1 MFDSE
6 ELKYLAEMEERILQQ
21 SAQNMRVILE
31 SSVDK
36 KLNLILEALQ
46 SQREQSKDFA
56 TSERVEELEEDVV
69 MLQSVVKKHSKEIK
83 ELKHA

>member
-46 SQREQSKDFA
+46 SQQEQSTDFA
-56 TSERVEELEEDVV
+56 TSERVDELEEDVV

>member
-6 ELKYLAEMEERILQQ
+6 DLKYLAEMEERILQQ

-36 KLNLILEALQ
+36 KLNLILEALR
-46 SQREQSKDFA
+46 SQQEQSKDFA
-56 TSERVEELEEDVV
+56 TSERVEDLEEDVV

>member
-6 ELKYLAEMEERILQQ
+6 DLKYLAEMEERILQQ

-46 SQREQSKDFA
+46 SQQEQSTDFA
-56 TSERVEELEEDVV
+56 TSERVDELEEDVV

>member
-6 ELKYLAEMEERILQQ
+6 ELKYLTEMEERILQQ

-46 SQREQSKDFA
+46 SQQEQSKDFA
-56 TSERVEELEEDVV
+56 TSERVDGLEEDVV

>member
-21 SAQNMRVILE
+21 SAQNMRVIPE

-56 TSERVEELEEDVV
+56 AKERVDELEEDVV

>member
-46 SQREQSKDFA
+46 SQQEQLKGFA
-56 TSERVEELEEDVV
+56 TSERVEDLEEDVV

>member
-56 TSERVEELEEDVV
+56 PSERVDELEEDVV
-69 MLQSVVKKHSKEIK
+69 MLQSVVKKHSKAIK

>member
-1 MFDSE
+1 MFDRE

>member
-6 ELKYLAEMEERILQQ
+6 ELKYLTEMEERILQQ

-46 SQREQSKDFA
+46 SQREQSAGFA
-56 TSERVEELEEDVV
+56 TDERVDALAEEVV
-69 MLQSVVKKHSKEIK
+69 LLQSVVKKHSKEIK

>member
-6 ELKYLAEMEERILQQ
+6 DLKYLAEMEERILQQ

-46 SQREQSKDFA
+46 SQQEQSRDFA
-56 TSERVEELEEDVV
+56 TSERVDELEEDVV

>member
-6 ELKYLAEMEERILQQ
+6 ELKYLTEMEERILQQ

-46 SQREQSKDFA
+46 SQQEQSKDFA
-56 TSERVEELEEDVV
+56 TSERVEDLEEDVV
-69 MLQSVVKKHSKEIK
+69 TLQSVVKKHSKEIK

>member
-56 TSERVEELEEDVV
+56 TSERVDELEEDVV

>member
-6 ELKYLAEMEERILQQ
+6 DLKYLAEMEERILQQ

-56 TSERVEELEEDVV
+56 TSERVDELEEDVV

>member
-56 TSERVEELEEDVV
+56 PRERVDELEEDVV
-69 MLQSVVKKHSKEIK
+69 MLQSVVKKHSKAIK

>member
-6 ELKYLAEMEERILQQ
+6 DLKYLAEMEERILQQ

-46 SQREQSKDFA
+46 SQQEQSKGFA
-56 TSERVEELEEDVV
+56 TSERVEDLEEDVV

>member
-6 ELKYLAEMEERILQQ
+6 ELKYLTEMEERILQQ

-46 SQREQSKDFA
+46 SQQEQSKDFA

>member
-6 ELKYLAEMEERILQQ
+6 ELKYLTEMEERILQQ

-46 SQREQSKDFA
+46 SQQEQSKDFV
-56 TSERVEELEEDVV
+56 TSERVDELEEDVV

-83 ELKHA
+83 ERKHA

>member
-6 ELKYLAEMEERILQQ
+6 ELKYLAEMEERILLQ

-46 SQREQSKDFA
+46 SQQEQSKDFA
-56 TSERVEELEEDVV
+56 TSERVEDLEEDVA

>member
-6 ELKYLAEMEERILQQ
+6 DLKYLAEMEERILQQ

-31 SSVDK
+31 NSVDK

-46 SQREQSKDFA
+46 SQQEQSKDFA
-56 TSERVEELEEDVV
+56 TSERVDELEEDVV

>member
-1 MFDSE
+1 MFDSKD
-6 ELKYLAEMEERILQQ
+6 LKYLAEMEERILQQ

-46 SQREQSKDFA
+46 SQQEQSKGFA
-56 TSERVEELEEDVV
+56 NSERVDELEEDVV